1 MVGKLNQFSHLFS
14 HGREEAFPDGIEPF
28 ISPWHV
34 VSIDFDQLAGGFG
47 IHIDFRSGSRFLC
60 P

>member
-1 MVGKLNQFSHLFS
+1 MDEKKLFQMALNLSY
-14 HGREEAFPDGIEPF
+14 P
-28 ISPWHV
+28 PWHV